1 MRSPGGAVLS
11 NLAGIPQPWLDELY
25 DSSAMV
31 TDPDGRAAVL
41 NEMAYAASRRKEVD
55 ASVLSDMLEL
65 AEAARTWALLEHE
78 EAWAIGLLRYESA
91 EEWERDEPGRIV
103 VGRAPGK
110 G

>member
-1 MRSPGGAVLS
+1 MSS
-11 NLAGIPQPWLDELY
+11 LAGIPRPWLDELY
-25 DSSAMV
+25 DGPALV

-41 NEMAYAASRRKEVD
+41 AEMAYAASRRREVD
-55 ASVLSDMLEL
+55 AGTLSDMLEL